1 MAQPRVR
8 PNLSS
13 EKAAR
18 GLYALGDLVDVY
30 DDDKH
35 DGDVVRNPI
44 AAPFVL
50 IRVSGVTKAQV
61 ERYLDPETEDV
72 LVGDRVERRVVRRR
86 LFRVRLAGLPAS
98 VRQTLA
104 RDRYYETTLAAL
116 RTFIR
121 NKATNQ
127 DEG

>member
-50 IRVSGVTKAQV
+50 IRVQGVTKAQV
-61 ERYLDPETEDV
+61 ERYLEPEAEDR
-72 LVGDRVERRVVRRR
+72 LVDGEVRRVVLRRR
-86 LFRVRLAGLPAS
+86 RFRIRLADLPAG
-98 VRQTLA
+98 VRQTLV

>member
-1 MAQPRVR
+1 MAQARVR
-8 PNLSS
+8 PDLSS

-18 GLYALGDLVDVY
+18 GLYGLGDLVDVY

-44 AAPFVL
+44 APPFVL

-61 ERYLDPETEDV
+61 ERYLEPEVEDR
-72 LVGDRVERRVVRRR
+72 LVDGEVRRVVLRRR
-86 LFRVRLAGLPAS
+86 RFRIRVADLPTR

-104 RDRYYETTLAAL
+104 RDRYYETTLTAL

-121 NKATNQ
+121 NKVTNQ